1 MKTPVKASK
10 SLSSSPLVRAI
21 LIGSTTLLPTSAHAL
36 SPGCTAIN
44 SFWNSV
50 PSGYGLART
59 YAADQFA
66 AGDQVSFTL
75 VDHTVFGPAGAAN
88 FILSSVGYRTIY
100 LQYYTSSYNR
110 TKQYVT
116 GSASTIVT
124 SDQLLSNGLIIE
136 NGSTND
142 QASTATVTV
151 RCVNVPPPVPIAA
164 GSSSTVPANRSTD
177 IALSLSGGAATSL
190 TLVRQALHGTASV
203 SGTRISYTPN
213 AGYSGADSF
222 QYSAGNTAGSSATAT
237 VQLTVSA
244 PTLGFTPAA
253 GTLPAAPYGQA
264 YSQTIVASGG
274 EGPYG
279 YVVSDGALP
288 DGMTLD
294 TDGTLHGTPSALG
307 RKTFQVRATDK
318 NGASTTANYAID
330 VTLAVPVAG
339 NGNATVAANS
349 SGQPITLDLS
359 GGAADSVAVSAAPAH
374 GSATASGTGISYTP
388 AAGYSGTD
396 QFSYT
401 AKNAAGISQ
410 PGTITVTVS
419 APTLVFGPAAGTL
432 TGATQGTAYTQAI
445 SATQGQA
452 PYRYLVT
459 GGALP
464 AGLILDADGS
474 LHGTPTE
481 VGDFAFTIT
490 VTDRNGAA
498 GTAGYSL
505 SVAVAAPVA
514 SSGTATVA
522 ANSQGTAIEMALA
535 GGAVST
541 YAITAQPAHGTAT
554 LSGST
559 IHYTPNA
566 GYSGTDSLSYTVSNA
581 TGLSQATVSITVSAP
596 ALVFGP
602 AVGNLPVAT
611 QRSAYSQ
618 VIVATGGEGPYRY
631 TVTAGTLPD
640 GLTLAA
646 DGTLSGTP
654 SGSGSASFS
663 ITATDVHGA
672 SGTAAYTLQVDA
684 VPPPVARDPDPLSV
698 AGATTTQT
706 GESARINLGDL
717 VSGDVQNIQ
726 IVTQPAHGTV
736 VLTGAAGP
744 KLDGEGRTVAVAA
757 PPVSQMVAVY
767 TPAPGYHGTDSFQFV
782 AVGIGGT
789 SAPATV
795 QINVEGSP
803 PAARNLAANGI
814 DNQTVS
820 VDLTAGRTD
829 GPFTDAAIVD
839 ITPAGKATATIVAG
853 GTADAR
859 TYRLDIKPA
868 AHFSGTLKLRYTLTN
883 VFGASAPATITLTV
897 AARPDPSADATV
909 RAIADAQSEA
919 VRRFSRAQ
927 VDNFMRRAESLHD
940 VECGRSTMGVTL
952 TSTDRVNTQPLPGAL
967 PEQRELRADG
977 RADAAPAGGAGSGNG
992 RQCGTGGL
1000 GFWAGGSIAIGTR
1013 DAVSQRDKIS
1023 ATTSGVSIG
1032 ADIRLLPGLVLGIGG
1047 GFGHDSST
1055 IDGGAGHVVS
1065 DSRTVV
1071 VYGSATPVAGIF
1083 IDGMAARGWL
1093 DFDTRRLVAATA
1105 GTTRGKRDGDFTTA
1119 SLSAGTEQVSGLL
1132 RWSVYGRAEYLDGT
1146 LGAYREKGAGIYDLR
1161 FDDRDVRSVL
1171 GVAGFRLAWRG
1182 KLANGTITPSFR
1194 GEWLHEFA
1202 DASSQALDYAD
1213 VDGAAFYRFS
1223 AQGWGREQFALT
1235 PGLDVNLN
1243 SGWQFGFELGARIA
1257 DGERAATSRIQLR
1270 KQF

>member
-1 MKTPVKASK
+1 MRTPVKLPK
-10 SLSSSPLVRAI
+10 PLSSSSLLRAV
-21 LIGSTTLLPTSAHAL
+21 LIGSTALLPTSAHAL

-59 YAADQFA
+59 YTADQFA

-75 VDHTVFGPAGAAN
+75 VDHTVFGPAGAAS
-88 FILSSVGYRTIY
+88 FILSSIGYRTIY

-110 TKQYVT
+110 TKEYVT

-124 SDQLLSNGLIIE
+124 SDQLLPNGLIIE

-151 RCVNVPPPVPIAA
+151 RCVNVPPPVPIAS
-164 GSSSTVPANRSTD
+164 GSSSNVAPNGTSDVP
-177 IALSLSGGAATSL
+177 LSLSGGAANAL
-190 TLVRQALHGTASV
+190 TLVRQAQHGTAMV

-213 AGYSGADSF
+213 PGYSGADSF
-222 QYSAGNTAGSSATAT
+222 QYSATNAAGTSATVT
-237 VQLTVSA
+237 VQLTVTA
-244 PTLGFTPAA
+244 PTLGFTPTA

-264 YSQTIVASGG
+264 YTGSIVANGG
-274 EGPYG
+274 EAPYS
-279 YVVSDGALP
+279 YVVSSGALP
-288 DGMTLD
+288 DGITLD
-294 TDGTLHGTPSALG
+294 TDGTLHGAPNALG
-307 RKTFQVRATDK
+307 RKSFTVKATDK
-318 NGASTTANYAID
+318 NGASGTANYAID
-330 VTLAVPVAG
+330 VTLAVPVVG
-339 NGNATVAANS
+339 NGNTTIAANS
-349 SGQPITLDLS
+349 GGQPVTLDLS
-359 GGAADSVAVSAAPAH
+359 GGAADSVAVTIAPAH
-374 GSATASGTGISYTP
+374 GSATASGTSIIYTP
-388 AAGYSGTD
+388 TQGYSGTD
-396 QFSYT
+396 HFSYT
-401 AKNAAGISQ
+401 ATNLAGVSQ
-410 PGTITVTVS
+410 PGTITVTVT
-419 APTLVFGPAAGTL
+419 APTLVFGPSAGTL
-432 TGATQGTAYTQAI
+432 TGATQGQAYTQTI
-445 SATQGQA
+445 SASQGEA
-452 PYRYLVT
+452 PYQYVVT

-464 AGLILDADGS
+464 AGLTLDTNGS
-474 LHGTPTE
+474 LHGAPSE
-481 VGDFAFTIT
+481 VGDFAFT
-490 VTDRNGAA
+490 VTATDKNGAA
-498 GTAGYSL
+498 GTARYSL

-514 SSGTATVA
+514 TSGAATVA
-522 ANSQGTAIEMALA
+522 ANSQGNAIEMTLS
-535 GGAVST
+535 GGAAST
-541 YAITAQPAHGTAT
+541 YALTAQPAHGVAT
-554 LSGST
+554 ISGST
-559 IHYTPNA
+559 ISYTPNA
-566 GYSGTDSLSYTVSNA
+566 GYSGTDSLTYTVSNV

-602 AVGNLPVAT
+602 AVGSLPVAT
-611 QRSAYSQ
+611 QKSAYRQ
-618 VIVATGGEGPYRY
+618 VIAATGGEGPYRY
-631 TVTAGTLPD
+631 TVTAGALPD

-654 SGSGSASFS
+654 SGSGSASFT

-672 SGTAAYTLQVDA
+672 SGTATYTLQVDA

-698 AGATTTQT
+698 AGTTSTQT
-706 GESARINLGDL
+706 GEPARINLGDL

-726 IVTQPAHGTV
+726 IVTQPVHGTV

-744 KLDGEGRTVAVAA
+744 KINSEGRTIAVAA

-803 PAARNLAANGI
+803 PAARNLTANGI
-814 DNQTVS
+814 DNQTLS

-829 GPFTDAAIVD
+829 GPFTNAAIVD
-839 ITPAGKATATIVAG
+839 ITPAGKATASIVAG
-853 GTADAR
+853 GAEGAR
-859 TYRLDIKPA
+859 TYRMDIKPA

-883 VFGASAPATITLTV
+883 VFGASEPATITVTV
-897 AARPDPSADATV
+897 AARPDPSADPTV

-940 VECGRSTMGVTL
+940 VECGGSTMGVTL
-952 TSTDRVNTQPLPGAL
+952 NSTDRVNTQPLPGAL
-967 PEQRELRADG
+967 PEQAELRADG
-977 RADAAPAGGAGSGNG
+977 RANAAPETVARRSNG
-992 RQCGTGGL
+992 QQCGNGGL
-1000 GFWAGGSIAIGTR
+1000 GFWAGGSVDIGTR
-1013 DAVSQRDKIS
+1013 DAVTGRDKIS

-1032 ADIRLLPGLVLGIGG
+1032 ADLRLLPGLVVGIGG

-1071 VYGSATPVAGIF
+1071 VYGSAVPVRGLF
-1083 IDGMAARGWL
+1083 FDGMVARGWL
-1093 DFDTRRLVAATA
+1093 DFDTRRLVGSDA
-1105 GTTRGKRDGDFTTA
+1105 GTAKGKRDGTFTTA
-1119 SLSAGTEQVSGLL
+1119 SLSAGTEQMSGLL

-1146 LGAYREKGAGIYDLR
+1146 LDAFRENGAGIYDLR

-1202 DASSQALDYAD
+1202 DASSQSLDYAD
-1213 VDGAAFYRFS
+1213 VSGAAFYRFN

-1235 PGLDVNLN
+1235 PGLDLSLN

-1257 DGERAATSRIQLR
+1257 DGERAATSRVQLR